1 MGNLVKMQNEF
12 ITKLTK
18 FEQDL
23 LVNLNNSDSKTVLD
37 TDTLVVKLEDVK
49 ENAKIIQEAQKEA
62 KITEKFVEES
72 RKIYIPIAEE
82 GSML

>member
-49 ENAKIIQEAQKEA
+49 ENAKIIQDAQKEA
-62 KITEKFVEES
+62 KVTEKFVEES

>member
-1 MGNLVKMQNEF
+1 MQNEF